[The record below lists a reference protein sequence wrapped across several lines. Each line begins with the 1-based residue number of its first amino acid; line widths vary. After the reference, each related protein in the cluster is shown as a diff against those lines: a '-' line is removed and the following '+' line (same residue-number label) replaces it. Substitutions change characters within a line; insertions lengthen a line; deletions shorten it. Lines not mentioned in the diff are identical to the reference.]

1 MRHDYP
7 SPDNSLNLTYFR
19 DRRQVL
25 RPQPG
30 HDFAQ
35 DDDLRQQWLNQRSNV
50 ENAGLTATP
59 QLGGIIE
66 GIYRLD
72 EAQTR
77 SLIEQG
83 FEPSAISPFGT
94 SQDPDNLLAIL
105 QDHMTA
111 LDAIYS
117 EARRGRSIGR
127 SAIRQLHQVIVAHQ
141 PTYRAMNQFGHWF
154 DATLNAGAFKTMPNN
169 PTRPDGVVH
178 QYCPPEHVYSELDH
192 LLSWYGEYT
201 SQPDAYHPLLV
212 AAWLHHRFVRIH
224 PFQDGNGR
232 VTRALVTCH
241 LVERDHLPIVVT
253 RDDRNDYVDTLEAPD
268 DGDLNPTVEFTSRL
282 HRGSMLQAMSACVL
296 PRED

>member
-1 MRHDYP
+1 MTLDSGHLLARVIALAIGTVRVLDALGVHD
-7 SPDNSLNLTYFR
+7 
-19 DRRQVL
+19 
-25 RPQPG
+25 
-30 HDFAQ
+30 A
-35 DDDLRQQWLNQRSNV
+35 
-50 ENAGLTATP
+50 EAGL
-59 QLGGIIE
+59 L
-66 GIYRLD
+66 
-72 EAQTR
+72 
-77 SLIEQG
+77 
-83 FEPSAISPFGT
+83 FPSIAL
-94 SQDPDNLLAIL
+94 PDRAN
-105 QDHMTA
+105 
-111 LDAIYS
+111 
-117 EARRGRSIGR
+117 R
-127 SAIRQLHQVIVAHQ
+127 